1 MNHVPNDV
9 IDKIDSFGRNILTG
23 TPSQIEGQLRR
34 DLRLTIVP
42 DKTVETA
49 ELRYLTEHTQAPPIL
64 RGRGSF
70 ITTIVDNVD
79 SRLQSWGITP
89 PDVYEYVQT
98 RDSVH
103 VYSGQLSLP

>member
-9 IDKIDSFGRNILTG
+9 IDKIDSFGRDLLHG
-23 TPSQIEGQLRR
+23 TPSQVEGQLRR

-42 DKTVETA
+42 DETVETA
-49 ELRYLTEHTQAPPIL
+49 ELCYLTEHTQAPQTL

-70 ITTIVDNVD
+70 VTTIVDNVD
-79 SRLQSWGITP
+79 DRLRSWGVTP
-89 PDVYEYVQT
+89 PDAYEYVRT
-98 RDSVH
+98 RDNSH